1 MEVIGMSNPTDL
13 ALLVMALGEAR
24 GPINGRK
31 RLQKTVCLL
40 KYHDKIPFSF
50 GFKPYFYGPF
60 SEQLAEAIE
69 VLESSNIVNEEPTLL
84 SNEIVQYNYELT
96 KSGKKLHKKLAR
108 QNEEL
113 TSDLAKALETIT
125 KLPTSELVRLSKR
138 FIKPSKPS

>member
-1 MEVIGMSNPTDL
+1 MELIGMSNPTDL

-40 KYHDKIPFSF
+40 KYQDKIPFSF
-50 GFKPYFYGPF
+50 EFKPYFYGPY

-69 VLESSNIVNEEPTLL
+69 VLESSNIVNEEPRLL
-84 SNEIVQYNYELT
+84 SNDIIQYNYELT
-96 KSGKKLHKKLAR
+96 EFGKKLHKKLAN

-113 TSDLAKALETIT
+113 ASDLADVLEPIT
-125 KLPTSELVRLSKR
+125 KLPTGELVRLSKR
-138 FIKPSKPS
+138 FIKPGKSS